1 MWILLEGKPSAVRIA
16 VDPSE
21 YTEFNLDKLKPI
33 LQEKFPKLQ
42 NVEESD
48 IEFLYYNDRTT
59 PLRSGMI
66 LTNDITTDENPFVVR
81 YPFSESHSK

>member
-1 MWILLEGKPSAVRIA
+1 MWILLEGKPSAVEID

-21 YTEFNLDKLKPI
+21 YTKFNLNKLKPI
-33 LQEKFPKLQ
+33 LKENFPKLQ
-42 NVEESD
+42 NVGQSD

-66 LTNDITTDENPFVVR
+66 LTNDIATDENPLVVR